1 MKKLLILIC
10 ICLSM
15 GAVANAAE
23 KTSTDVEI
31 TIEAENTVRAGTDE
45 DTKENR
51 TAMQKNETI
60 QTGDETAWAK
70 YAVVLG
76 VAAAA
81 IVCIWKKRKG
91 TLAVFALIFAMLLSP
106 QSVKASDLE
115 ENVNVTIPTTIS
127 ISFDKSGENQV
138 SMFEVNNQSLVPIT
152 IHNIQVTEYNQ
163 WRLVEKGSEI
173 SADTKK
179 FVFQIEEACL
189 RGGANSV
196 NISVPEKTEKTLGIS
211 VERGAWSKANPT
223 EKALGLELEYTFGK
237 KEFALKFDTNGSGE
251 TIASKKVTNGE
262 AVELP
267 SAKREGYQLAGWED
281 EKGNLYTGKFVMPIG
296 DTTLKARWKEEIAY
310 AIYSASDTSLRFVR
324 SADEIRV
331 GDTYNGR
338 TVTAVFTGFEENTYT
353 SYKQVPWYDGNK
365 YANRVITKVVFEDVI
380 RPKNTANWFHYMG
393 KCSYL
398 DVSKL
403 DMSQV
408 TDMSYMFAHTADDE
422 NLKTLTITGISEW
435 NVSRV
440 RNMEGAFTSMGFFL
454 PTIRMDL
461 SKWDVSNVTNMYDMF
476 FVAAYYATSF
486 SLGDLSKWNVSNV
499 TNMGGMFQQTAGS
512 AAWSLNLSNWN
523 VKKVTYHECFCLLIE
538 SKITQPKWVN

>member
-10 ICLSM
+10 ICLSI
-15 GAVANAAE
+15 GAVANAAD

-31 TIEAENTVRAGTDE
+31 TIEAENAVQTGTDE
-45 DTKENR
+45 NTKENR
-51 TAMQKNETI
+51 TAMQKNETV
-60 QTGDETAWAK
+60 QTGDDTAWAK
-70 YAVVLG
+70 YAVALG
-76 VAAAA
+76 VAAVA
-81 IVCIWKKRKG
+81 IVGIWKKRKG
-91 TLAVFALIFAMLLSP
+91 ALAVFALIFAMLLSP
-106 QSVKASDLE
+106 QSVKASDIE

-127 ISFDKSGENQV
+127 ITFDKSGENQI
-138 SMFEVNNQSLVPIT
+138 SMFGVNNQSLVPIT

-163 WRLVEKGSEI
+163 WRLLEKGSEI
-173 SADTKK
+173 PADTKEL
-179 FVFQIEEACL
+179 VFQIEETCL
-189 RGGANSV
+189 HAGANNV
-196 NISVPEKTEKTLGIS
+196 NIFVPEQSEKTLSIS
-211 VERGAWSKANPT
+211 VERGAWSKANHT
-223 EKALGLELEYTFGK
+223 QKALGMELEYTLGK
-237 KEFALKFDTNGSGE
+237 KEFELKFDTNGSGE
-251 TIASKKVTNGE
+251 TIASRRVCNGE
-262 AVELP
+262 TIELP

-296 DTTLKARWKEEIAY
+296 DTTLKARWKEEVAY

-324 SADEIRV
+324 SADEVRV

-338 TVTAVFTGFEENTYT
+338 TVTAVFTGFEEDTYT

-365 YANRVITKVVFEDVI
+365 YTSRVITKVIFEDVI
-380 RPKNTANWFHYMG
+380 RPKSTSNWFHYMG
-393 KCSYL
+393 KCNNL

-435 NVSRV
+435 NVSKV
-440 RNMEGAFTSMGFFL
+440 RNMEGAFTGMGFFV

-461 SKWDVSNVTNMYDMF
+461 SKWNVSNVTNMYDMF
-476 FVAAYYATSF
+476 FVAAYYTTSF

-523 VKKVTYHECFCLLIE
+523 VKKVTYYTCFCLFVE
-538 SKITQPKWVN
+538 SKITEPHWVN